1 MRDAN
6 PLAGAGSGLS
16 KLLTL
21 KFLAQEINKLVLTD
35 IILSSIHMLMDVLLP
50 GETLFLDGVWWEPF
64 DPRTGM
70 EAAFLALP
78 VYLPDLSVS
87 SKARCEFSKIAEVPW
102 KSSLWNHL

>member
-16 KLLTL
+16 GLLTL

-35 IILSSIHMLMDVLLP
+35 IILSSIHMLMDVLPP
-50 GETLFLDGVWWEPF
+50 GETLFLDGIWWESF

-70 EAAFLALP
+70 GGSLPCLAC
-78 VYLPDLSVS
+78 LPDLSVS